1 VLGGTKVP
9 RGTFKNHRFRWFCF
23 CDNLAMRVVRD
34 NLSRLGSVFLKQ
46 FEPISPPVAAVARN
60 LKNLNRNSE
69 LKTAKEPVKN
79 IGSNHINKENFH
91 LRNRRNAV
99 FLLLFT

>member
-1 VLGGTKVP
+1 MIWSPSEARRHLKTCNFL
-9 RGTFKNHRFRWFCF
+9 T
-23 CDNLAMRVVRD
+23 
-34 NLSRLGSVFLKQ
+34 GSVFLKQ